1 MGILISDGSYRISIH
16 HDLIADI
23 NGRNPQVCDSGV
35 VDIRNNVVYN
45 WGEYAALFKSP
56 DQKINFIANAYQAG
70 PDAGTSFSP
79 SAVKLHDDAT
89 PMQLC
94 IEDNIDP
101 VCTSLND
108 DNWDMVVWT
117 DCLQVTDL
125 SLRRATEFSHPT
137 TATMDVSVAYAY
149 VLKYAGATRPERD
162 AIDTR
167 IVGDVQNG
175 TGGIIDSPA
184 DVGGWVTMWQ
194 GTPPS
199 DQDHDGMPDD
209 WETAHGLDPRN
220 AADSAKDRNGDG
232 YTNLEE
238 YLNCL
243 AAK

>member
-1 MGILISDGSYRISIH
+1 MT
-16 HDLIADI
+16 
-23 NGRNPQVCDSGV
+23 
-35 VDIRNNVVYN
+35 
-45 WGEYAALFKSP
+45 E
-56 DQKINFIANAYQAG
+56 
-70 PDAGTSFSP
+70 
-79 SAVKLHDDAT
+79 
-89 PMQLC
+89 
-94 IEDNIDP
+94 
-101 VCTSLND
+101 
-108 DNWDMVVWT
+108 DNWDMVVGGRPAERHPAAAPLSSTIPLPRPWT
-117 DCLQVTDL
+117 
-125 SLRRATEFSHPT
+125 P
-137 TATMDVSVAYAY
+137 VAYAY